1 MSLFEP
7 KTPGF
12 ELLQKELDEL
22 ERLGGTSLPSLEA
35 FLQKHNLYMT
45 AQDYKELK
53 KIMVA
58 NKKWKIRPT
67 HDYEIIRRGRKK
79 K

>member
-1 MSLFEP
+1 MFE
-7 KTPGF
+7 KQAPGY

-22 ERLGGTSLPSLEA
+22 ERLGGISLPSLNT
-35 FLQKHNLYMT
+35 FLQKHALYMT

-53 KIMVA
+53 KIMVL

-67 HDYEIIRRGRKK
+67 HDYEIVKRGRKK